1 MNDPPGRDSPV
12 LSAEDKH
19 LSLIL
24 ALSQLMADR
33 HLRGTA
39 RFDTSLRGQIN
50 LRSALARKVNLTRRW
65 GPLRA
70 VPFETLLSQ
79 VQTIVQ
85 STIEARYAHAEKG
98 VQS

>member
-1 MNDPPGRDSPV
+1 MNAL
-12 LSAEDKH
+12 LSAEDRR

-24 ALSQLMADR
+24 ALSQLLADR

-39 RFDTSLRGQIN
+39 RFDTSPQGQIN

-79 VQTIVQ
+79 VQVIVQ
-85 STIEARYAHAEKG
+85 STIELRYAHAEKG
-98 VQS
+98 TQP